1 MQRTGNVDE
10 VEAADR
16 ALRIYHRTGVKL
28 PDTLTWGSRSI
39 NRDTAYYEARKLITI
54 TGLAPVEGVEDLYT
68 ATLTVGE
75 TEGTHD

>member
-16 ALRIYHRTGVKL
+16 ALRIYRREGIEL

-39 NRDTAYYEARKLITI
+39 NRDSAYYETRKRITI
-54 TGLAPVEGVEDLYT
+54 LGFTPVEGVEDLYR
-68 ATLTVGE
+68 AELTIQPAGS
-75 TEGTHD
+75 

>member
-16 ALRIYHRTGVKL
+16 ALRIYRREGLEL

-39 NRDTAYYEARKLITI
+39 NRDSAYYETRKRITI
-54 TGLAPVEGVEDLYT
+54 SGFTPVEGVKDLYR
-68 ATLTVGE
+68 AELTIQPAGN
-75 TEGTHD
+75 